1 MRKTSWTIAY
11 WILLISWVTGA
22 ALFMARVKGGFF
34 TNYLSDLTFPAWFYI
49 HIRGLAASDNKL
61 PHLLIFKDWF
71 GATPTRALISILL
84 VGSIS
89 EVKTLYWPTGVISG
103 TFDYLDILAYALGL
117 LLCYYFDTKNNQSK
131 TS

>member
-1 MRKTSWTIAY
+1 
-11 WILLISWVTGA
+11 
-22 ALFMARVKGGFF
+22 MARVKGGFF

-49 HIRGLAASDNKL
+49 HIRGLATTDNKL

-71 GATPTRALISILL
+71 GATPTRALISILV

-117 LLCYYFDTKNNQSK
+117 LFCYYFDTKKPKQDILINS
-131 TS
+131 